1 MRSMTSPFGR
11 ALLPCLS
18 LLLAGCVRLDDAPTF
33 PADDPNFSAPE
44 EVEPAGMDDDPAE
57 PMTLR
62 PGDVIAI
69 QTFSTETAEYDGI
82 TVDARGHVHVPL
94 AGDVEVGGQTLSA
107 AADAIQRAMR
117 RLDRV
122 VRIGVRISAPNGHMA
137 TVLGAVGEPGRVVIS
152 PGMRLADLVAAAGG
166 PGPMVEGPATTAA
179 DIHGARLV
187 RNGQPVPVSLQK
199 ALEGDPRH
207 NVRVRPGDHLYV
219 PFARGRTITV
229 LGAVGSPGVF
239 AYRRGI
245 RLTEVLARAGGLN
258 ERGDRTDVHVVRGSL
273 REPQAYRASLR
284 AIANGNAS
292 DVAMAPG
299 DVVYVTE
306 EWTAH
311 VGEVLARLSPLLADP
326 ATVGLA
332 VGLTR

>member
-1 MRSMTSPFGR
+1 MRRVTRTLFFV
-11 ALLPCLS
+11 
-18 LLLAGCVRLDDAPTF
+18 LLASCVRLDDAPTF
-33 PADDPNFSAPE
+33 PADDPSFSAPE
-44 EVEPAGMDDDPAE
+44 EVEPAGLANDPAE
-57 PMTLR
+57 PLTLR

-69 QTFSTETAEYDGI
+69 QTFSTEVAEYDGI

-107 AADAIQRAMR
+107 AATAIQGAMR

-122 VRIGVRISAPNGHMA
+122 VRVGVRISAPNGHMA
-137 TVLGAVGEPGRVVIS
+137 TVLGAVGRPGRVVIS
-152 PGMRLADLVAAAGG
+152 PGMRLADLIAAAGG
-166 PGPMVEGPATTAA
+166 PGPMVEGGTSVAA

-187 RNGQPVPVSLQK
+187 REGAAVPVSLQK
-199 ALEGDPRH
+199 AFEGDPRH
-207 NVRVRPGDHLYV
+207 NVRVRPGDHVYV
-219 PFARGRTITV
+219 PFARGRTIIV
-229 LGAVGSPGVF
+229 LGSVGSPGVF

-245 RLTEVLARAGGLN
+245 RLTEVLARAGGVN

-284 AIANGNAS
+284 SIANGNAS
-292 DVAMAPG
+292 DVTMAPG

-306 EWTAH
+306 EWTSH

-332 VGLTR
+332 VGLSR